1 LNQAAPDL
9 LDEIDIWRLVTEEK
23 ATLYELETIWSIDDV
38 SRAISTM
45 ELKSAIE
52 KVYTDSLKVAAPG
65 K

>member
-1 LNQAAPDL
+1 VPDL

-23 ATLYELETIWSIDDV
+23 ASLYELETMWSIDDV

-45 ELKSAIE
+45 DLKSAVE
-52 KVYTDSLKVAAPG
+52 KVYADSLKTTIPG